1 MVVIVAACIL
11 TCKLQYTTNVMYI
24 IHRVIYLFIYLFI
37 AALLRAEQQ
46 QLLEEAQQQ
55 DPWGNSRSWVG
66 YPW

>member
-1 MVVIVAACIL
+1 
-11 TCKLQYTTNVMYI
+11 MYI

-55 DPWGNSRSWVG
+55 DPWGNSRSWEG